1 MKPCIK
7 RYIVYIA
14 PELQKFNDTNWT
26 NKFFEQFQDNNC
38 FEDFDLPKYPDEFIE
53 QFSTEEGIVDY
64 LKGRPKQ
71 SVIRLSTFLSSVW
84 RNNTGLL
91 RKLTSF
97 NNWKDKAVPIEK
109 ILVYPAEPS
118 FHDYFEENEYL
129 LCRILED
136 RRIMDELPYRNY
148 EEGTSVIFKT
158 LLAVQKDQNYRIF
171 DGVHRA
177 VQLALNGD
185 KELLLHYGHR

>member
-1 MKPCIK
+1 MRK
-7 RYIVYIA
+7 YILYIA
-14 PELQKFNDTNWT
+14 PELHKFEELNWT
-26 NKFFEQFQDNNC
+26 NKFFKQFQDNPC
-38 FEDFDLPKYPDEFIE
+38 FDEFNLPKDLNEFSQ
-53 QFSTEEGIVDY
+53 QFSTKEGILGY
-64 LKGRPKQ
+64 LNERPEQ
-71 SVIRLSTFLSSVW
+71 NVIALSGFLSSTW
-84 RNNTGLL
+84 RNNPGLFN
-91 RKLTSF
+91 KLTS
-97 NNWKDKAVPIEK
+97 NSNWEDLAVPLQR

-148 EEGTSVIFKT
+148 KEGTSVIFKT